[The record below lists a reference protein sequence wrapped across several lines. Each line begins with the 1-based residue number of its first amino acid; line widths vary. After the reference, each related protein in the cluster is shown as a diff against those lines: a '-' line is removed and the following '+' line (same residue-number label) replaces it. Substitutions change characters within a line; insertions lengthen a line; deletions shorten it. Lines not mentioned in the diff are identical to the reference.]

1 MSRATIA
8 AVGLGGNLGDAAA
21 TLREALREL
30 DQLPSTRLLRA
41 SRLYRTAAWGN
52 TAQPD
57 FINAAALLETRLD
70 ARALLDGL
78 LGRSEEHTSELQSLM
93 RISYAVF
100 CLNKKKPKTYG
111 PHTDT
116 IPPGF
121 EPQLTR
127 ISLNTTPPR

>member
-70 ARALLDGL
+70 ARALLGGL
-78 LGRSEEHTSELQSLM
+78 LGIDRHFGRERDDWVQWGPRLLTMGLLLFRDAVIDDTGLRVPQPILPTSS
-93 RISYAVF
+93 S
-100 CLNKKKPKTYG
+100 
-111 PHTDT
+111 
-116 IPPGF
+116 
-121 EPQLTR
+121 
-127 ISLNTTPPR
+127 